1 MKDFYYT
8 ITSHSAAEIKVMKS
22 KFISDAFP
30 ISRSTD
36 TAILIND
43 FKKKYYDASHFP
55 FAYRAGM
62 LSDNFRYS
70 DDGEP
75 SGSAGKPL
83 LEAIDK
89 NDLTDI
95 LLITARYFG
104 GVKLGVGGLRRA
116 FFAAGEACLEK
127 ADIVKK
133 YIMQSV
139 KAEFDYSYINSIMKL
154 VEREKINI
162 LKNESGNRCLL
173 TLEMRESQFEKLIL
187 KMSDLT
193 NGTIT
198 ISKH

>member
-8 ITSHSAAEIKVMKS
+8 ISSHSAAEIKVMKS
-22 KFISDAFP
+22 KFISEAFP

-36 TAILIND
+36 TAILIIE

-55 FAYRAGM
+55 FAYRTGIHT
-62 LSDNFRYS
+62 DNFRFS

-89 NDLTDI
+89 NNLTDI
-95 LLITARYFG
+95 ILVTARYFG
-104 GVKLGVGGLRRA
+104 GIKLGVGGLRRA
-116 FFAAGEACLEK
+116 FFASGEACLEK

-154 VEREKINI
+154 IEREKINI
-162 LKNESGNRCLL
+162 LKNESGNRCVL
-173 TLEMRESQFEKLIL
+173 TLEIRESRYEKLIL

-193 NGTIT
+193 NGTVT
-198 ISKH
+198 FLKH